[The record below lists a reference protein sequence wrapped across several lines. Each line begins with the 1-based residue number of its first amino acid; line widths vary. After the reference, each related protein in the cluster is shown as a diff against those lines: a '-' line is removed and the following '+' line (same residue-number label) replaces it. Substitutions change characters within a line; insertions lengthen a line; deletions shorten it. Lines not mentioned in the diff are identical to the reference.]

1 MQLFRDQNKIREYIE
16 VLLAEKDSEDLKFK
30 HASGGFLDSFGDTYS
45 VFANTEGGTIIF
57 CVVGKDDN
65 FYLDTIPDE
74 LVGNNIMDYN

>member
-1 MQLFRDQNKIREYIE
+1 M
-16 VLLAEKDSEDLKFK
+16 AEKDSEDLKFK